1 MMDFHRYVSGIAEA
15 RYAIR
20 KVFRIVDEQAR
31 SIGLDPLEHQ
41 ALVQVY
47 GSPGQMRQVNSVAQ
61 RLDIAPAFA
70 SRMLKQLEAK
80 GYVER
85 RSSAADRRVTEVH
98 MTEAGRDV
106 LRHID
111 SEVRVHV
118 EYFQSQL
125 TQTSKTTALHIMAF
139 YIGIDLPEETIE
151 DIVWGEDQ
159 TV

>member
-1 MMDFHRYVSGIAEA
+1 MEFHRYVSGIAEA

-31 SIGLDPLEHQ
+31 SVGLDPLEHQ

-47 GSPGQMRQVNSVAQ
+47 GSPEQMRQVNSVAS

-106 LRHID
+106 LRLID

-118 EYFQSQL
+118 EYFQTQL
-125 TQTSKTTALHIMAF
+125 SQTSKTTALHIMAF
-139 YIGIDLPEETIE
+139 YIGIDLPEATIE
-151 DIVWGEDQ
+151 KIVWAEGQ
-159 TV
+159 SA

>member
-1 MMDFHRYVSGIAEA
+1 MDFHRYVSGIAEA

-31 SIGLDPLEHQ
+31 SAGLDPLEHQ

-47 GSPGQMRQVNSVAQ
+47 GSPAQMLQVNSVAQ

-70 SRMLKQLEAK
+70 SRMLKQLEGK

-85 RSSAADRRVTEVH
+85 RSSASDRRVTEVH
-98 MTEAGRDV
+98 MTDAGRDV

-125 TQTSKTTALHIMAF
+125 TRTSKTTALHIMAF

-151 DIVWGEDQ
+151 KIVWTEDQ
-159 TV
+159 RA